1 MADQTDAETG
11 ILKGRGGA
19 IDESIAAGTGT
30 TLPMVNAVRQF
41 IRTGV
46 RPMSAPVGPP
56 TEDGTEATAFPVV
69 DDKTQSAIAKAL
81 QRSLVLRTNLKD
93 TKPDDLAKATGEY
106 RDQDLSDAVIAGQVP
121 RNTVAGA
128 QAAAGGKSLY
138 HFGEN
143 GTVGDL
149 FGGGLDE
156 SGGLARGNIKLKT
169 EQAGAERAQAA
180 ERYAAAGQHAA
191 STQKTRQEIEQ
202 GVKTGN
208 LKLEHDAE
216 GNIVVVDLANRTVQ
230 PALDD
235 SGQAVKGGG
244 KGGGKDIPPTVNAKI
259 IEGKQGLRNID
270 EAIAALEKNPGAV
283 GITNA
288 IPGAQTLRGQIDSAE
303 NIATRAKIANIGS
316 LKLHDRSGAAV
327 SASEFPRLAPF
338 IPSAS
343 DSPRAAATK
352 LREMKKIAEQ
362 ELGLF
367 ADTYSP
373 ANGYRASTATAPAA
387 APVTGFTYLG
397 KE

>member
-1 MADQTDAETG
+1 
-11 ILKGRGGA
+11 
-19 IDESIAAGTGT
+19 
-30 TLPMVNAVRQF
+30 
-41 IRTGV
+41 
-46 RPMSAPVGPP
+46 
-56 TEDGTEATAFPVV
+56 
-69 DDKTQSAIAKAL
+69 
-81 QRSLVLRTNLKD
+81 
-93 TKPDDLAKATGEY
+93 
-106 RDQDLSDAVIAGQVP
+106 
-121 RNTVAGA
+121 
-128 QAAAGGKSLY
+128 
-138 HFGEN
+138 
-143 GTVGDL
+143 
-149 FGGGLDE
+149 
-156 SGGLARGNIKLKT
+156 
-169 EQAGAERAQAA
+169 
-180 ERYAAAGQHAA
+180 
-191 STQKTRQEIEQ
+191 
-202 GVKTGN
+202 
-208 LKLEHDAE
+208 
-216 GNIVVVDLANRTVQ
+216 
-230 PALDD
+230 
-235 SGQAVKGGG
+235 
-244 KGGGKDIPPTVNAKI
+244 VNAKI